1 MLTQIQIEGFK
12 AIKQSGPIDL
22 GPFTLLIGRNGSGKS
37 SLIEAIQWLQEA
49 VFLGLRDAT
58 QQRFVSFEALLN
70 RRSESHEIALS
81 LVHGAGVREVRYLL
95 RTKAGKF
102 SPIVQSERCREGR
115 TRGAQW
121 TILSRKG
128 AKGPAVRSIV
138 GGNPVRDGDALALAS
153 VAKTKATGAERL
165 LEFLRDAVFLR
176 LSPTA
181 MARGGRL
188 LPSARGPRLDEE
200 GRDLVA
206 LLGELSNAQRDEVRR
221 HVAEI
226 LSGVEG
232 IEVVKA
238 GESSGYFEARERMRV
253 RGGKRVFS
261 VPSWM
266 LSEGTRRIT
275 AIFALLAVRPRPSL
289 VAIEEIENGLDPWT
303 LRVVLDALRE
313 ASSEGVQV
321 LLTTHSPFLLDHMKP
336 EEILHVRRVDGDTRY
351 ERMTDFDEVV
361 RYQRVITPGAMY
373 VGGYLRD
380 IEPEVE

>member
-188 LPSARGPRLDEE
+188 LPSARGPKLDEE